1 MTQPEPTR
9 GADVSSPHRPQSM
22 SDAVEVAARAHHD
35 AYERLAP
42 TLGYETREATRV
54 PWDDLKT
61 DMRLLMVES
70 EAEALSAIGLPELLS
85 EVERLRG
92 VAEAA
97 RELLNA
103 DTDMESTGAT
113 SGIAIR
119 YMRARQDVH
128 AALASE
134 DKT

>member
-1 MTQPEPTR
+1 MTMTPPE
-9 GADVSSPHRPQSM
+9 HRPQSM

-97 RELLNA
+97 QRFRDQPFAAQRRDLVTAL
-103 DTDMESTGAT
+103 
-113 SGIAIR
+113 
-119 YMRARQDVH
+119 
-128 AALASE
+128 AALESE
-134 DKT
+134 I